1 MSLDEAMRAEY
12 RGGIEVVRSGE
23 SQAGAQ
29 RFSEGAGR
37 HGE

>member
-1 MSLDEAMRAEY
+1 MSMDEAMRAEY
-12 RGGIEVVRSGE
+12 RGGIEVIRSGE